1 MLGRGFRSSRAV
13 LAAVAL
19 GFILCSGG
27 GPPADAG
34 KGKGSASPG
43 KALAEAKALL
53 AAHQLDRAVEKLQ
66 GIVKDSPDDPAAAAA
81 RDLLVENGIGE
92 EVRVRFEKSET
103 FRDKLKVFEKD
114 VLQ

>member
-19 GFILCSGG
+19 GLILCSGG
-27 GPPADAG
+27 GPPAAGAPADAG
-34 KGKGSASPG
+34 KGKGAASPA

-53 AAHQLDRAVEKLQ
+53 AAHQLERAIEKLQ

-92 EVRVRFEKSET
+92 EVRVRFEKSE
-103 FRDKLKVFEKD
+103 
-114 VLQ
+114 